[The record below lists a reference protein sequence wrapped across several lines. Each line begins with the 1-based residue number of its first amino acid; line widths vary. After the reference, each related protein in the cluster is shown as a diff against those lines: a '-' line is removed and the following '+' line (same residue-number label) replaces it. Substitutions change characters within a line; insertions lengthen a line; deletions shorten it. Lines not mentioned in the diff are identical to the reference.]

1 MATIEKTGIYQ
12 DANGDFFQFKAGQDV
27 PDEYAKGLTY
37 SEAWPEP
44 GQPLGAKAAAAP
56 ENKKANAPENK
67 GA

>member
-44 GQPLGAKAAAAP
+44 GQPLGAGP
-56 ENKKANAPENK
+56 DTSP
-67 GA
+67 G